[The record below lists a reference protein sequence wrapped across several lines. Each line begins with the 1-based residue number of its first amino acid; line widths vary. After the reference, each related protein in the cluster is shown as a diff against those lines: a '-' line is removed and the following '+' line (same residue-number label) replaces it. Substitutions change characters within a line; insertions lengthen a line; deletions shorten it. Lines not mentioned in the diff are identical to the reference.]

1 MRFYD
6 ALQLDPSILK
16 KKIRSADTPSERHR
30 MQIALVLR
38 SFLIVA
44 FAIVMIAPVG
54 SVFGAENSPAAV
66 AMFCILL
73 GVRFVDFGY
82 CIKDSMIN
90 FAIIFVL
97 LLTAP
102 VLAALVPP
110 VAAIPIHFVALFLI
124 LVMGCKAPEM
134 GNGGLYGF
142 AYIYLTGNPVT
153 GDLFWKRALL
163 MLLGYVLCGGILY
176 FKHRGKHQ
184 DVRFLQTISGY
195 SLKNQNHRWQLR
207 MAIGVSLALG
217 LGYLLQMER
226 FMWAGFA
233 AGTMLSSYSDVND
246 AKERLFQRVGGVI
259 VGSLLFFGAY
269 ELTPPG
275 FHSLLGPLG
284 GVCLGFCADY
294 RFKTAIN
301 CFGALMLAAGLYG
314 PEKAVLLRIVNNII
328 GVVFGFAIVFLYDAL
343 VDRWF
348 AASEETA

>member
-16 KKIRSADTPSERHR
+16 KQIQNADTPRERHQ
-30 MQIALVLR
+30 MQVALVLR

-44 FAIVMIAPVG
+44 FAIAVIAPVAG
-54 SVFGAENSPAAV
+54 VFGAENSPAAV

-73 GVRFVDFGY
+73 SVRFVDFGY

-90 FAIIFVL
+90 FAMIFFL

-102 VLAALVPP
+102 VAASLVHPA
-110 VAAIPIHFVALFLI
+110 VAILVHFVALFLI

-163 MLLGYVLCGGILY
+163 MLVGYLLCGAILY
-176 FKHRGKHQ
+176 VKHRYKHQ
-184 DVRFLQTISGY
+184 DIRFMDTISDY

-217 LGYLLQMER
+217 LGYLFQMER

-246 AKERLFQRVGGVI
+246 AKERLSQRICGVV
-259 VGSLLFFGAY
+259 VGSLLFFGVY
-269 ELTPPG
+269 ELTPPD
-275 FHSLLGPLG
+275 FHGMLGPLG
-284 GVCLGFCADY
+284 GICLGFCADY

-301 CFGALMLAAGLYG
+301 CFGALMLATGLYG
-314 PEKAVLLRIVNNII
+314 PHEAVFLRIVNNVI
-328 GVVFGFAIVFLYDAL
+328 GVVFGFIIVVLYDAL
-343 VDRWF
+343 VDQRF
-348 AASEETA
+348 GQQEEIA